1 MAMRSKLIGTAPER
15 ERTSEQ
21 HMSHSLKTLA
31 FAQPTHCRRYEGR
44 VAIVTGA
51 AQGLG
56 RVIAKRLAEEG
67 AKLVVCDIQEERLAT
82 AARELREETG
92 MPFLAI
98 VGDLSE
104 KGVADRMLEQALGAY
119 GQVDTLVNNAAAL
132 IRLKLIDFTEELMQ
146 KAVRWNV
153 WNTLRCCKAVLP
165 HMIERQYGRIVN
177 IGGEAWRT
185 GAPYH
190 TLLAGIGKGSMVGL
204 TITLAGEVMRHG
216 ITVNCVSPGGIETE
230 ADGAHNPTPPGFRE
244 PGWTDPE
251 FFEEMAR
258 MAAGRMVG
266 MGRLAHPTEVAAAVA
281 FFGSP
286 EASFVTG
293 QHLGASGGVA
303 ML

>member
-1 MAMRSKLIGTAPER
+1 MAEPPKLT
-15 ERTSEQ
+15 
-21 HMSHSLKTLA
+21 TLP

-44 VAIVTGA
+44 VAVVTGA
-51 AQGLG
+51 AQGFG
-56 RVIAKRLAEEG
+56 RVIAQRLAEEG
-67 AKLVVCDIQEERLAT
+67 ADVVACDIQGERLQRT
-82 AARELREETG
+82 ARELQEGANQRIV
-92 MPFLAI
+92 PF

-104 KGVADRMLEQALGAY
+104 PGVADAMVRHALDEFGHI
-119 GQVDTLVNNAAAL
+119 DTLVNNAAAL
-132 IRLKLIDFTEELMQ
+132 IRLKLVDFTEELMQ
-146 KAVRWNV
+146 QAVRWNV

-204 TITLAGEVMRHG
+204 TATLAGEVVRHG

-230 ADGAHNPTPPGFRE
+230 ADGAREPAPPGFRE
-244 PGWTDPE
+244 PGWTDPQ
-251 FFEEMAR
+251 FFEDMR
-258 MAAGRMVG
+258 RAASGRTTG

-281 FFGSP
+281 FFGAP

>member
-1 MAMRSKLIGTAPER
+1 
-15 ERTSEQ
+15 
-21 HMSHSLKTLA
+21 MSDPALKTPP

-44 VAIVTGA
+44 VAIITGA

-56 RVIAKRLAEEG
+56 LVIARRLAEEG
-67 AKLVVCDIQEERLAT
+67 ADVVVCDIQEERLARR
-82 AARELREETG
+82 AQELQEGANQRVL
-92 MPFLAI
+92 PFA
-98 VGDLSE
+98 GDLSE
-104 KGVADRMLEQALGAY
+104 AGVADAMVRRALEEFGRI
-119 GQVDTLVNNAAAL
+119 DTLVNNAAAL
-132 IRLKLIDFTEELMQ
+132 IRLKLVDFTEELLQ
-146 KAVRWNV
+146 KAVQWNV

-204 TITLAGEVMRHG
+204 TATLAGEVVRHG

-230 ADGAHNPTPPGFRE
+230 ADGAREPLPPGFRE

-251 FFEEMAR
+251 FFAEMR
-258 MAAGRMVG
+258 RTGGGRGIGRM
-266 MGRLAHPTEVAAAVA
+266 AHPTEVAAAVA
-281 FFGSP
+281 FFGAP

>member
-1 MAMRSKLIGTAPER
+1 MA
-15 ERTSEQ
+15 EQ
-21 HMSHSLKTLA
+21 ALKTLP
-31 FAQPTHCRRYEGR
+31 FAQPTQCRRYEGR

-56 RVIAKRLAEEG
+56 LVIARRLAEEG
-67 AKLVVCDIQEERLAT
+67 ADIVACDIQEERLGRAT
-82 AARELREETG
+82 QDLQQGTNQRILPVA
-92 MPFLAI
+92 
-98 VGDLSE
+98 GDLSE
-104 KGVADRMLEQALGAY
+104 AGAADAVVRRALDEFGRL
-119 GQVDTLVNNAAAL
+119 DTLVNNAAAL
-132 IRLKLIDFTEELMQ
+132 IRLRLVDFTEELMQ
-146 KAVRWNV
+146 RAVRWNV

-165 HMIERQYGRIVN
+165 HMIDRQYGRIVN

-204 TITLAGEVMRHG
+204 TATLAGEVVRHG

-230 ADGAHNPTPPGFRE
+230 ADGAREPLPPGFRE

-251 FFEEMAR
+251 FFEEMR
-258 MAAGRMVG
+258 RTAGGRG
-266 MGRLAHPTEVAAAVA
+266 IGRLAHPTEVAAAVA
-281 FFGSP
+281 FFGAP

-293 QHLGASGGVA
+293 QHLGASGGMA

>member
-1 MAMRSKLIGTAPER
+1 MA
-15 ERTSEQ
+15 EQ
-21 HMSHSLKTLA
+21 ALKTLP
-31 FAQPTHCRRYEGR
+31 FAQPTRCRRYEGR

-56 RVIAKRLAEEG
+56 LVIARRLAEEG
-67 AKLVVCDIQEERLAT
+67 ADIVACDIQEERLGR
-82 AARELREETG
+82 AAQELQQGTNQRILPVT
-92 MPFLAI
+92 
-98 VGDLSE
+98 GDLSE
-104 KGVADRMLEQALGAY
+104 AGAADAVVRRALDEFGHI
-119 GQVDTLVNNAAAL
+119 DTLVNNAAAL
-132 IRLKLIDFTEELMQ
+132 IRLRLVDFSEELMQ

-165 HMIERQYGRIVN
+165 HMIERRYGRIVN

-204 TITLAGEVMRHG
+204 TATLAGEVVRDG

-230 ADGAHNPTPPGFRE
+230 ADGAREPLPPGFRE

-251 FFEEMAR
+251 FFEEMR
-258 MAAGRMVG
+258 RTSGGRG
-266 MGRLAHPTEVAAAVA
+266 IGRLAHPTEVAAAVA
-281 FFGSP
+281 FFGAP

-293 QHLGASGGVA
+293 QHLGASGGMA

>member
-1 MAMRSKLIGTAPER
+1 M
-15 ERTSEQ
+15 SEQ
-21 HMSHSLKTLA
+21 HPTQPLKTLP

-44 VAIVTGA
+44 VAVVTGA
-51 AQGLG
+51 APGLG

-67 AKLVVCDIQEERLAT
+67 AKLVVCDIQEDRLAV
-82 AARELREETG
+82 AAQELGEETG
-92 MPFLAI
+92 MPFLD
-98 VGDLSE
+98 VGGDLSE
-104 KGVADRMLEQALGAY
+104 PGIAERMVERALDAY
-119 GQVDTLVNNAAAL
+119 GQIDTLVNNAAAL
-132 IRLKLIDFTEELMQ
+132 IRLRLVDFTEELMQ

-153 WNTLRCCKAVLP
+153 WNTLRCCRAVLP
-165 HMIERQYGRIVN
+165 HMLERRYGRIVN

-204 TITLAGEVMRHG
+204 TITLAGEVVRHG
-216 ITVNCVSPGGIETE
+216 ITVNCVSPGAIETE
-230 ADGAHNPTPPGFRE
+230 ADGARNPVPPGFRE

-258 MAAGRMVG
+258 MAAGRVVG
-266 MGRLAHPTEVAAAVA
+266 IGRPAPPTEVAAAVA
-281 FFGSP
+281 FLGSP
-286 EASFVTG
+286 EASFITG

>member
-1 MAMRSKLIGTAPER
+1 MA
-15 ERTSEQ
+15 EQ
-21 HMSHSLKTLA
+21 ALKTLP
-31 FAQPTHCRRYEGR
+31 FAQPTQCRRYEGR

-56 RVIAKRLAEEG
+56 LVIARRLAEEG
-67 AKLVVCDIQEERLAT
+67 ADIVACDIQEERLGR
-82 AARELREETG
+82 AAEDLQQGTNQRI
-92 MPFLAI
+92 LA
-98 VGDLSE
+98 VAGDLSE
-104 KGVADRMLEQALGAY
+104 AGAADAVVRRALDEFGRL
-119 GQVDTLVNNAAAL
+119 DTLVNNAAAL
-132 IRLKLIDFTEELMQ
+132 IRLRLVDFTEELMQ
-146 KAVRWNV
+146 RAVRWNV

-165 HMIERQYGRIVN
+165 HMIDRQYGRIVN

-204 TITLAGEVMRHG
+204 TATLAGEVVRHG

-230 ADGAHNPTPPGFRE
+230 ADGAREPLPPGFRE

-251 FFEEMAR
+251 FFEEMR
-258 MAAGRMVG
+258 RTAGGRG
-266 MGRLAHPTEVAAAVA
+266 IGRLAHPTEVAAAVA
-281 FFGSP
+281 FFGAP

-293 QHLGASGGVA
+293 QHLGASGGMA

>member
-1 MAMRSKLIGTAPER
+1 MAEPPKLT
-15 ERTSEQ
+15 
-21 HMSHSLKTLA
+21 TLP

-44 VAIVTGA
+44 VAVVTGA
-51 AQGLG
+51 AQGFG
-56 RVIAKRLAEEG
+56 RVIAQRLAEEG
-67 AKLVVCDIQEERLAT
+67 ADVVACDIQGERLQRT
-82 AARELREETG
+82 ARELQEGANQRIV
-92 MPFLAI
+92 PF

-104 KGVADRMLEQALGAY
+104 PGVADAVVRHALDEFGHI
-119 GQVDTLVNNAAAL
+119 DTLVNNAAAL
-132 IRLKLIDFTEELMQ
+132 IRLKLVDFTEELMQ
-146 KAVRWNV
+146 QAVRWNV

-204 TITLAGEVMRHG
+204 TATLAGEVVRHG

-230 ADGAHNPTPPGFRE
+230 ADGAREPAPPGFRE
-244 PGWTDPE
+244 PGWTDPQ
-251 FFEEMAR
+251 FFEDMSR
-258 MAAGRMVG
+258 AASGRTTG

-281 FFGSP
+281 FFGAP